1 MTREELRA
9 AVLRALA
16 KVAPEVDPAAIAPD
30 RRLRD
35 QVDLDSVDFLNF
47 LVELH
52 NALGVDIPDADY
64 AKVQTLEQCVDYL
77 ASHASTPRTPGAV

>member
-1 MTREELRA
+1 VTREEVRQ

-16 KVAPEVDPAAIAPD
+16 KVAPEADPTAIAPD

-52 NALGVDIPDADY
+52 GALGIEIPDADY
-64 AKVQTLEQCVDYL
+64 AKVQTLDQCVEYL
-77 ASHASTPRTPGAV
+77 VSRAPAPRR